1 LTIQAGVR
9 LGPYE
14 ILAPVGAGG
23 MGEVWRAKDT
33 RLEREVAVKVLP
45 EGLAENEQFRAR
57 FEREAKAI
65 SKLSHPHVC
74 TLFDVGQEGDLHFL
88 VMEMLEGESLADRL
102 KKGALPLDQVL
113 KLGQQIASAL
123 DAAHRQGIVHRDL
136 KPGNVML
143 TKSGAKLLDF
153 GLART
158 ASEGQAPLGG
168 LSALATEA
176 KPLTTEGTI
185 LGTFQYMA
193 PEQLEG
199 QEADART
206 DIFALGAV
214 LYEMATGRRA
224 FVGGSKTSL
233 IAAIVSQQP
242 APISSVVAVAP
253 PSLDH
258 AVRKCLE
265 KDPDDR
271 WQSARDVA
279 SELLWISQAG
289 SQAGVATSISVRRKA
304 RERLAWLGVLVL
316 VAAGAAFATKGLRKS
331 ETRDVGLPH
340 DAPMQMGTAFRNFSV
355 ARDGS
360 FVVYEAR
367 SGATTQLWYRRLDG
381 QETRPIPGT
390 EGARG
395 TPRISPNGRR
405 VAFSSALELKIA
417 NIAGGPVAT
426 VGRAPLPHG
435 GGWLED
441 GQVFYSDEEGRV
453 LRWVD
458 PESGPGRQVDVEYCI
473 EAQLIG
479 DGQRVLCGGGD
490 VKFAT
495 ARHLDRPADVLYW
508 RSSGRTDGSNAALL
522 RGSAFR
528 IIDGR
533 YMVYMSI
540 DGTLMGTRIESL
552 DALTVGRPV
561 SLVPKVGRSSYSG
574 SGQYDIADDGTLV
587 FAPGPNA
594 EIARLVRV
602 ARDGRIE
609 PLPVEE
615 AAHLRYAPSP
625 DGRRLASVVEG
636 LQQQELRIYDLR
648 GGTHETLDKA
658 LRIGEPAWSPD
669 ASRLV
674 YPKMEAPEKETLYLR
689 RLDSSE
695 EPRELASGLERGSRP
710 STFLADDFLL
720 IGGDSR
726 TSQVMVMDPTATPPT
741 IDSLNL
747 STRFVSI
754 SPDRRWIAYSA
765 NVGSGEYAG
774 ILLQPWP
781 ALDRRYL
788 VAPSGNEPRWASPTE
803 LVYWIAAPARQGAS
817 GGTPFYRVTI
827 DPTADPPVTKRELI
841 VREPRFADTPGW
853 SHAVWPGGD
862 LVYLQSPAD
871 DLGHYLRVVP
881 GWVDQMKRA
890 VDEANR

>member
-1 LTIQAGVR
+1 VTIQPGTR

-57 FEREAKAI
+57 FEREAKVI

-74 TLFDVGQEGDLHFL
+74 TLFDVGQEGELHFL

-102 KKGALPLDQVL
+102 KKSALPLEQVL

-158 ASEGQAPLGG
+158 ATEGQAPLGG

-233 IAAIVSQQP
+233 IAAIVSSQP
-242 APISSVVAVAP
+242 PPISSVVAVAP
-253 PSLDH
+253 PALDH

-265 KDPDDR
+265 KDPEDR
-271 WQSARDVA
+271 CQSAHDVA
-279 SELLWISQAG
+279 SELQWISQTG
-289 SQAGVATSISVRRKA
+289 SQAGFATSISVRRKT
-304 RERLAWLGVLVL
+304 RERLAWLAALAL

-340 DAPMQMGTAFRNFSV
+340 DAPMQMGTSFRNFAV

-367 SGATTQLWYRRLDG
+367 SGLTTELWYRRLDG
-381 QETRPIPGT
+381 QEARPIPGT
-390 EGARG
+390 EGALG
-395 TPRISPNGRR
+395 TPRISPDGRR
-405 VAFSSALELKIA
+405 VAFSSARELKIA
-417 NIAGGPVAT
+417 NIDGGPVAT
-426 VGRAPLPHG
+426 VVRAVAPLG

-441 GQVFYSDEEGRV
+441 GQVFYGDQDGRL

-458 PESGPGRQVDVEYCI
+458 PQTGPGRQLDVAYCI
-473 EAQLIG
+473 QPQLIG
-479 DGQRVLCGGGD
+479 DGHRILCGGGG

-495 ARHLDRPADVLYW
+495 ARHLDRPTDVEYW
-508 RSSGRTDGSNAALL
+508 RSSGRPDGSNAALL
-522 RGSAFR
+522 RGSDFR
-528 IIDGR
+528 IIDDR
-533 YMVYMSI
+533 YMVYISI

-594 EIARLVRV
+594 EIARFVRV

-636 LQQQELRIYDLR
+636 LQQQELRLYDLR
-648 GGTHETLDKA
+648 GGTPETLDKA
-658 LRIGEPAWSPD
+658 IRIGEPAWSPD
-669 ASRLV
+669 ASRLA
-674 YPKMEAPEKETLYLR
+674 YPKMETPGKETLYLR

-695 EPRELASGLERGSRP
+695 EPRELASGLPGPGLVP
-710 STFLADDFLL
+710 STYLADDFLL
-720 IGGDSR
+720 IGGG
-726 TSQVMVMDPTATPPT
+726 VKAMIMDPTRTPPT

-747 STRFVSI
+747 STPFVSI
-754 SPDRRWIAYSA
+754 SPDRRWIAYT
-765 NVGSGEYAG
+765 NVQSGEYAG

-788 VAPSGNEPRWASPTE
+788 VAAVGAEPRWASPTE
-803 LVYWIAAPARQGAS
+803 LVYYVWVAEKEGAS
-817 GGTPFYRVTI
+817 SGTLFYRVTI
-827 DPTADPPVTKRELI
+827 DPASDPPVKKRELI

-862 LVYLQSPAD
+862 LAYLQSPAD

-881 GWVDQMKRA
+881 GFVDQMKRA
-890 VDEANR
+890 VDQANR